1 MGTAVVPAKTGRGWM
16 TDERQLDRYINIRL
30 AALGQPT
37 SRATAEAYLSEFAE
51 PLVRSVRQKNQLLRG
66 RLCPADSRIQSF
78 LHRYLTDVCPNGAPR
93 LPSGTFVAAPAGLA
107 RGLSFPPDAQ
117 SFVSTEVS
125 SYRVS
130 QGVLHNPKSDRRT
143 TKGVFHIVES
153 GLPIPADKPAVPKHV
168 FAALLA
174 AAVDPP
180 DELLTLPYMAN
191 EPEPV
196 RSFVSLLL

>member
-78 LHRYLTDVCPNGAPR
+78 LDRYLSDVCPNGA
-93 LPSGTFVAAPAGLA
+93 
-107 RGLSFPPDAQ
+107 
-117 SFVSTEVS
+117 VSTTIFE
-125 SYRVS
+125 
-130 QGVLHNPKSDRRT
+130 
-143 TKGVFHIVES
+143 
-153 GLPIPADKPAVPKHV
+153 
-168 FAALLA
+168 
-174 AAVDPP
+174 
-180 DELLTLPYMAN
+180 
-191 EPEPV
+191 
-196 RSFVSLLL
+196 